1 MPVPDTQ
8 ALLTVRG
15 AVRALYD
22 YAKGNPT
29 DTALDAVTRTV
40 KFRVRTDELLKREL
54 NRHFD
59 VGDRFRRKVAAE
71 LERMFDTNPDEFFA
85 MVEATPK
92 APYQDKTSCGGWLDT
107 KFGTEGENSDTP
119 RLMSRA
125 VLAELS
131 ANLKSFATR
140 RGNVTTDIKGTLK
153 SNAEKW
159 AKDVPALVKEFGLS
173 DVPPPP
179 PSITEDR
186 PTDSEIKDYNDW
198 VALARMWCNLV
209 LIQKH
214 KLTRDEAA
222 MPRYLKH
229 FPSFPCSQKFRDR
242 VELSEALIAVRE
254 ATAVIIE
261 RSLSLYATVSED
273 GWNTILDRFPAPL
286 KDREGPRNS
295 RATTGRRLHALIER
309 NQQMTKEQV
318 AREITDGL
326 FRAAD
331 KIAKHFGSNST
342 NDRQATVKLLN
353 LYNTAAVFALEP
365 LRVRGD
371 YARLF
376 AEDTPRR
383 DAYGEARGAMH
394 DASDTS
400 EALQIA
406 GFSVK
411 DNGTANYNGFL
422 AYRNNTMGDDWVFAA
437 QLAGGNSMRVAPV
450 TVKDPRRDVTEW
462 TAFAT
467 VGGSRKKAQYK
478 PKEVF
483 RSRLWISKKEPPL
496 FLPLMLGVR
505 QGREYLWH
513 FDRGL
518 KDKEGWTLANAR
530 VLRIAPSGRCD
541 LAKFFVVVTMQREL
555 PHMAEPPKGKL
566 IGVDRGEAVPAA
578 FAVLDD
584 VGRVLDRGKIH
595 PEYREQQRKF
605 GAEKSRM
612 QSRYGGYSRE
622 LKAKERNRAT
632 ALAGQVSRELLSL
645 AATHQ
650 APLVFERLNSAL
662 ATRGGARQQMSLMQY
677 ERMITTVEQRM
688 AEAACYKVPR
698 QAKFRAARCGFL
710 MFVGPAYTS
719 ATCSK
724 CGHVHSNRFYDAL
737 AATLAPDKSGRWC
750 VEFEDK
756 ALPLAESYRVWIKG
770 KGEIEVNTAERLNEV
785 MGERTFAKL
794 PKTKAAA
801 AMRVLKNALAY
812 RPTQDHFRCLR
823 CGHEDEADLQ
833 AAVNIARKSMF
844 AAENPKLAKGEGE
857 EGRRAIE
864 QKWQTWY
871 ESKCKTWS

>member
-1 MPVPDTQ
+1 MSAPAT
-8 ALLTVRG
+8 LSVRA
-15 AVRALYD
+15 AVRALYN

-40 KFRVRTDELLKREL
+40 KFRVRTDETLKREL

-59 VGDRFRRKVAAE
+59 VGDHFRRAVAAE
-71 LERMFDTNPDEFFA
+71 LERMFDTAPDKFFA

-92 APYQDKTSCGGWLDT
+92 APFEDKTSCGGWLDT
-107 KFGTEGENSDTP
+107 KFGTEGENADTP

-125 VLAELS
+125 VLSELA

-140 RGNVTTDIKGTLK
+140 RGNVTQDIKGTLK

-179 PSITEDR
+179 PAITQER
-186 PTDSEIKDYNDW
+186 PTDREIEDYNDW

-229 FPSFPCSQKFRDR
+229 FPSFPCSQMFRAR
-242 VELSEALIAVRE
+242 VELSEALASVRE
-254 ATAVIIE
+254 ATEGIIE
-261 RSLSLYATVSED
+261 RNLPLYASMSEED
-273 GWNTILDRFPAPL
+273 WSAVLDRFPAPS
-286 KDREGPRNS
+286 KDRQGPRTT
-295 RATTGRRLHALIER
+295 RGTTGRRLHALIASNPE
-309 NQQMTKEQV
+309 MTKEQL
-318 AREITDGL
+318 AREIVDGL

-371 YARLF
+371 YVRLF

-411 DNGTANYNGFL
+411 DNGAANYNGFL
-422 AYRNNTMGDDWVFAA
+422 AYRSNTMGDDWTFAA

-450 TVKDPRRDVTEW
+450 TAKDPRRDVTEW

-483 RSRLWISKKEPPL
+483 RGRLWISKKEPPL
-496 FLPLMLGVR
+496 FLPLMLGAR

-518 KDKEGWTLANAR
+518 KDKEGWTLANGR
-530 VLRIAPSGRCD
+530 VLRIAPSGRRD
-541 LAKFFVVVTMQREL
+541 LARFFVVVTMQREL
-555 PHMAEPPKGKL
+555 PHMAEPPAGKL

-584 VGRVLDRGKIH
+584 RGRVLERGKIH

-645 AATHQ
+645 AATHG
-650 APLVFERLNSAL
+650 APLVFERLTSAL
-662 ATRGGARQQMSLMQY
+662 ATRGGAKQQMSLMQY
-677 ERMITTVEQRM
+677 ERMISTVEQRM

-737 AATLAPDKSGRWC
+737 AATLARDKGGRWC
-750 VEFEDK
+750 VEFEGK
-756 ALPLAESYRVWIKG
+756 TMPLAESYKVWIRG
-770 KGEIEVNTAERLNEV
+770 KGEIEVDTATRLAEV
-785 MGERTFAKL
+785 MGDRPFAKL

-871 ESKCKTWS
+871 ESKCKTWA